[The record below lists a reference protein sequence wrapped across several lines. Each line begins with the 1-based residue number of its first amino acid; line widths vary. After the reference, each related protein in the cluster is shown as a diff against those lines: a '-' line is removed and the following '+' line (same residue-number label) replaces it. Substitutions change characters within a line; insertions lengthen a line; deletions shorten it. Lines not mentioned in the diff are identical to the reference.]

1 MTAVFITGTPCTG
14 KTTLASKL
22 NGHLIKINDLAI
34 NHDFVLGID
43 ENKGYKVID
52 IDKLSAYVDELI
64 KDCDELL
71 IFEGHLS
78 HLCDGADKVI
88 VLRVDPDI
96 LKTRLE
102 ARDYSDAKIREN
114 LEAEALG
121 VCSAEAFEKYP
132 DCTYELDISDLEIDE
147 AAAGM
152 AARSVLLNGLG
163 GKIRVR
169 RGDYR
174 NIRAIVPPESFDAPG
189 PTS

>member
-22 NGHLIKINDLAI
+22 NGRLIKINDLAI

-52 IDKLSAYVDELI
+52 IDKLSAYVDELT

-121 VCSAEAFEKYP
+121 VCSAEAYEKYS
-132 DCTYELDISDLEIDE
+132 DKVYELDVSGLTMDE
-147 AAAGM
+147 A
-152 AARSVLLNGLG
+152 VDLIEDVIQNG
-163 GKIRVR
+163 
-169 RGDYR
+169 GDYPVGSVDFMDWLIS
-174 NIRAIVPPESFDAPG
+174 NP
-189 PTS
+189 

>member
-1 MTAVFITGTPCTG
+1 MTAIFITGTPCTG
-14 KTTLASKL
+14 KTTIASKL
-22 NGHLIKINDLAI
+22 NGRLIKINDLAI

-43 ENKGYKVID
+43 EDKGYKVID

-121 VCSAEAFEKYP
+121 VCSAEAYEKYS
-132 DCTYELDISDLEIDE
+132 DKVYELDVSGLAMDE
-147 AAAGM
+147 A
-152 AARSVLLNGLG
+152 VDLIEDVIHNG
-163 GKIRVR
+163 
-169 RGDYR
+169 GDYPVGSVDFMDWLIS
-174 NIRAIVPPESFDAPG
+174 NP
-189 PTS
+189 

>member
-22 NGHLIKINDLAI
+22 NGRLIKINDLAI

-121 VCSAEAFEKYP
+121 VWSAEAYEKYS
-132 DCTYELDISDLEIDE
+132 DKVYELDVSGLAMDE
-147 AAAGM
+147 A
-152 AARSVLLNGLG
+152 VDLIEDVIHNG
-163 GKIRVR
+163 
-169 RGDYR
+169 GDYPVGSVDFMDWLIS
-174 NIRAIVPPESFDAPG
+174 NP
-189 PTS
+189 